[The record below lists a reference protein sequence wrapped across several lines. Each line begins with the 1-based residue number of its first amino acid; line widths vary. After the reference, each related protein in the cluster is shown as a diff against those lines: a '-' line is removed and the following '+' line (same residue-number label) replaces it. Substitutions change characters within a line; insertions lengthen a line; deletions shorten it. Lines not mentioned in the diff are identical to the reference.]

1 MNVIVVLYVLSIVT
15 LDAFMYNGYDAVT
28 QDRRSLA
35 SSASSLSH
43 SAFTR
48 RWKPGPQEFRRNDR
62 TEKSTLSSGDRL
74 ERKDCLRGRVERQ
87 LSNTYRDEPRGAKN
101 VYNGLVN
108 GNVLKEE
115 DVVASAE
122 DAADVRKYTEETARD
137 FSNGGHGTYGKSRD
151 EMLQKTLARNEG
163 KSPDRLLVD
172 GDIHG
177 ENLLKSVRFEDG
189 RKQVRRRLAVDRES
203 YPSTSNNVINIQ
215 QRQPVNERNLND
227 RHLDGSNEKDD
238 IENFL
243 KQVKK
248 TVKSGKLQQL
258 IESGY
263 REGRRRKLNS
273 EQQGTL
279 LVEALRKKR
288 NSTGDDRGHNSQLQN
303 GIMDMLGRSTFSY
316 LPMYNKSSMRVPFS
330 FFSSVSFLLLVVS
343 SIGVTKRVAT
353 ILR

>member
-1 MNVIVVLYVLSIVT
+1 MNVIVVLYALSIVT

-62 TEKSTLSSGDRL
+62 TEKSTLSSGDRF
-74 ERKDCLRGRVERQ
+74 ERKDCLRARVERQ

-101 VYNGLVN
+101 AYNGLVN

-122 DAADVRKYTEETARD
+122 DAADVRKNTEETAGD
-137 FSNGGHGTYGKSRD
+137 FSNGGYGTYGKSPD
-151 EMLQKTLARNEG
+151 EMFQKTLARNEG
-163 KSPDRLLVD
+163 KSLDRLLVD
-172 GDIHG
+172 GDIRG

-189 RKQVRRRLAVDRES
+189 RKQARRRFAVDRES
-203 YPSTSNNVINIQ
+203 YPSTSDNVINIQ
-215 QRQPVNERNLND
+215 QRQPVND

-316 LPMYNKSSMRVPFS
+316 LPMYV
-330 FFSSVSFLLLVVS
+330 
-343 SIGVTKRVAT
+343 
-353 ILR
+353 